1 MQDACGD
8 DLGKGIAWRVRVEEE
23 PCSLEAPTELRSKER
38 GGARERV
45 KLHWRSR
52 SLWNGL

>member
-23 PCSLEAPTELRSKER
+23 PCSLEAPTELQSKER